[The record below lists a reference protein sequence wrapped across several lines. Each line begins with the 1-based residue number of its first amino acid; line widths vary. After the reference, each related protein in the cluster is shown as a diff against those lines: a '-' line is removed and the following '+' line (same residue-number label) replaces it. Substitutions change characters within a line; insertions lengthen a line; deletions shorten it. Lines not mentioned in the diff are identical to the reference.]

1 MAHVQ
6 EKRMHRMQW
15 HQRVTIRRRI
25 VVHVVRFVVVRFKTK
40 LGDEL
45 CTYLGNGD

>member
-1 MAHVQ
+1 MARVQ
-6 EKRMHRMQW
+6 AKRMHRVQW

-25 VVHVVRFVVVRFKTK
+25 VAHVVRFVVVRFLTE